1 MKPTKL
7 EEYIT
12 LLQILLTHGPIQLT
26 EIENFVSLKRIELR
40 KDLAFLLEQKVIE
53 KNSSSTTPAYF
64 VSPLGLRLVKFFS
77 LSTIVNKQPE

>member
-12 LLQILLTHGPIQLT
+12 LLQILLSHGPIQLT
-26 EIENFVSLKRIELR
+26 EIENFVILKRFELR

-53 KNSSSTTPAYF
+53 KNPSDTTPAYF
-64 VSPLGLRLVKFFS
+64 VSPLGLRLVKYFS

>member
-26 EIENFVSLKRIELR
+26 EIEKFVSLKRIELR
-40 KDLAFLLEQKVIE
+40 KDLSFLLEQNVIE
-53 KNSSSTTPAYF
+53 KNPSSTIPAYV
-64 VSPLGLRLVKFFS
+64 VSPLGLRLVKYFS
-77 LSTIVNKQPE
+77 LDTVLKKQPE

>member
-12 LLQILLTHGPIQLT
+12 LLQILQTHGPIQLT

-40 KDLAFLLEQKVIE
+40 KDIAFLLEQKVIE
-53 KNSSSTTPAYF
+53 KNPSGTTIAYI
-64 VSPLGLRLVKFFS
+64 VSPLGMRLVKFFR
-77 LSTIVNKQPE
+77 LNTIPEKQPQ

>member
-26 EIENFVSLKRIELR
+26 EIERFASLKRIELR
-40 KDLAFLLEQKVIE
+40 KDLAFLLEQNVIE
-53 KNSSSTTPAYF
+53 KNSSDTTSAYI
-64 VSPLGLRLVKFFS
+64 VSPLGLRLVKYFS
-77 LSTIVNKQPE
+77 LNIVVKKQPE